1 MSSRPVL
8 KLTFSKPK
16 VDQVANSSSSS
27 PPPSN
32 PTTPGG
38 SSLPKLKFKIGP
50 KPIAEESVAAQASAS
65 KSAKKSKASR
75 PKTSQDTPR
84 AGTSKKRGRE
94 ASSNDADIGT
104 TAKGSATKA
113 SKQPAVKRIK
123 LSTRPP
129 PSIRLR
135 SKGEPPVRPKGV
147 GYDSEASDT
156 ERDPALEEQFIL
168 RMLPGEDCDY
178 LRQAVMEKRFGPRSQ
193 GGADISF
200 KSLTRDGRR
209 AVLNIR
215 GHIYAASLVDLPCII
230 EGMKSWDKRGWYKSA
245 DICQMLLVLGRV
257 NSDDEARTYPLPR
270 DVDESTFQYAHGITP
285 PLRWVRKRRFRKRIS
300 NRTIEA
306 VELEVARLLKEDMA
320 AESPPEFE
328 IMDYTQYMRETSAM
342 SDDGA
347 RYGLT
352 GQEYDDEQ
360 DAEGEVDEYGMD
372 GYTQPSAQ
380 EEAADY
386 FEDELAAEME
396 AALAAHADGG
406 STPGP
411 ASTSATARDTQNNMS
426 TPTQATVPITKMG
439 PESHTEGEVD
449 VYVDASTPNSKPQ
462 TPAETSGDE
471 DEDDESEDGSSGD
484 EANEADLDEDALEQQ
499 RQLEQQREEI
509 AELEVL
515 VQTETLKWES
525 MANPILKS
533 KLGKRVQSLKQ
544 ALELKKV
551 SFGEGDEDG

>member
-1 MSSRPVL
+1 MSSRPML

-16 VDQVANSSSSS
+16 VDQIAKSASS
-27 PPPSN
+27 PPPPAT

-50 KPIAEESVAAQASAS
+50 KPSSTEESAPPASAS
-65 KSAKKSKASR
+65 KSSKKPKASR
-75 PKTSQDTPR
+75 SKASQDTPR
-84 AGTSKKRGRE
+84 TSASKKRARDTAGH
-94 ASSNDADIGT
+94 DVGVGT
-104 TAKGSATKA
+104 AARGSGTKA
-113 SKQPAVKRIK
+113 SASSKTPAVKRIK

-129 PSIRLR
+129 PSIRLK

-156 ERDPALEEQFIL
+156 EKDPALEEQFIL
-168 RMLPGEDCDY
+168 RMQPGEDCDY
-178 LRQAVMEKRFGPRSQ
+178 LRQAVAEKRFGPRSQ

-209 AVLNIR
+209 AVLTIR
-215 GHIYAASLVDLPCII
+215 GRIYAASLVDLPCII
-230 EGMKSWDKRGWYKSA
+230 EAMKSWDRRGWYKSA

-257 NSDDEARTYPLPR
+257 NSEEEARTYPLPK

-306 VELEVARLLKEDMA
+306 VELEVARLLKEDTA
-320 AESPPEFE
+320 AESAPEFE
-328 IMDYTQYMRETSAM
+328 ILDYAQYMRESSAM
-342 SDDGA
+342 SEDGA
-347 RYGLT
+347 RYNLT

-360 DAEGEVDEYGMD
+360 DAEGEEDEYGMD
-372 GYTQPSAQ
+372 GYPPPSAQ
-380 EEAADY
+380 EEGGDD

-396 AALAAHADGG
+396 AALAAHADGD
-406 STPGP
+406 SAPGL
-411 ASTSATARDTQNNMS
+411 ASGTAGEPPM
-426 TPTQATVPITKMG
+426 PMATQAAAPITKIEPG
-439 PESHTEGEVD
+439 AEVEGEID
-449 VYVDASTPNSKPQ
+449 GYLEPGTPTTKLH
-462 TPAETSGDE
+462 TPGETSGDE
-471 DEDDESEDGSSGD
+471 DEDDESEEGSSGD
-484 EANEADLDEDALEQQ
+484 EADLDEDALEQQ

-509 AELEVL
+509 AELEAL

-533 KLGKRVQSLKQ
+533 KLGKRVQNLKQ

-551 SFGEGDEDG
+551 SFGEGGEDG

>member
-1 MSSRPVL
+1 ML

-16 VDQVANSSSSS
+16 VDQAANSASS
-27 PPPSN
+27 PPPST

-50 KPIAEESVAAQASAS
+50 KPSAGEPAAAPASTS
-65 KSAKKSKASR
+65 KAAKKPKASR
-75 PKTSQDTPR
+75 SKASQDTPR
-84 AGTSKKRGRE
+84 AGASKKRARE
-94 ASSNDADIGT
+94 VSGNDAGIDT
-104 TAKGSATKA
+104 VARGSAKKIS
-113 SKQPAVKRIK
+113 SKPPAVKRIK
-123 LSTRPP
+123 LSTKPP

-156 ERDPALEEQFIL
+156 EKDPALEEQFIL
-168 RMLPGEDCDY
+168 RMQPGEDCDY
-178 LRQAVMEKRFGPRSQ
+178 LRQAVTEKRFGPRSQ

-200 KSLTRDGRR
+200 KSLTKDGRR
-209 AVLNIR
+209 AVLTIR

-230 EGMKSWDKRGWYKSA
+230 EGLKSWDKRGWYKSA

-257 NSDDEARTYPLPR
+257 NSEEEAHTYPLPR

-306 VELEVARLLKEDMA
+306 VELEVARLLREDMA

-328 IMDYTQYMRETSAM
+328 ILDYAQYMRETSAM
-342 SDDGA
+342 SEDGA
-347 RYGLT
+347 RYNLA
-352 GQEYDDEQ
+352 GQDYDDEQ

-372 GYTQPSAQ
+372 GYAQPSAQ
-380 EEAADY
+380 EEGGDD

-396 AALAAHADGG
+396 AALAAHADGD
-406 STPGP
+406 SAP
-411 ASTSATARDTQNNMS
+411 ASAAAGNSHTQLTATTLTA
-426 TPTQATVPITKMG
+426 VPVVTKMEPG
-439 PESHTEGEVD
+439 GETEGEVD
-449 VYVDASTPNSKPQ
+449 GDLEAGTPNTKPQ
-462 TPAETSGDE
+462 TPAETSGDD
-471 DEDDESEDGSSGD
+471 DEDDESEEGSSGD
-484 EANEADLDEDALEQQ
+484 EADETDLDEDALEQQ

-551 SFGEGDEDG
+551 SFGEGGEDG

>member
-1 MSSRPVL
+1 MSSRPML
-8 KLTFSKPK
+8 KLTFSKSK
-16 VDQVANSSSSS
+16 VDQVTKSASS
-27 PPPSN
+27 PPPPST

-50 KPIAEESVAAQASAS
+50 KPSAESGPAASAS
-65 KSAKKSKASR
+65 KSSKKPKASR
-75 PKTSQDTPR
+75 SKASQDTPR
-84 AGTSKKRGRE
+84 TSASKKRARE
-94 ASSNDADIGT
+94 TSGHDAGIR
-104 TAKGSATKA
+104 TAARGSGTKA
-113 SKQPAVKRIK
+113 STSSKPPAVKRIK

-129 PSIRLR
+129 PSIRLK
-135 SKGEPPVRPKGV
+135 SKGEPLFRPKGV

-156 ERDPALEEQFIL
+156 EKDPALEEQFIL
-168 RMLPGEDCDY
+168 RMQPGEDCDY
-178 LRQAVMEKRFGPRSQ
+178 LRQAVTEKRFGPRSQ

-209 AVLNIR
+209 SVLTIR
-215 GHIYAASLVDLPCII
+215 GRIYAASLVDLPCII
-230 EGMKSWDKRGWYKSA
+230 EGMKSWDRRGWYKSA

-257 NSDDEARTYPLPR
+257 NSEEEARTYPLPK

-306 VELEVARLLKEDMA
+306 VELEVARLLKEDKA

-328 IMDYTQYMRETSAM
+328 ILDYAQYLRETSAM
-342 SDDGA
+342 SEDGA
-347 RYGLT
+347 RYNLA

-360 DAEGEVDEYGMD
+360 DAEGEEDEYGMD
-372 GYTQPSAQ
+372 GYPPPSAQ
-380 EEAADY
+380 EEGGDD

-396 AALAAHADGG
+396 AALAAHADAPGLASG
-406 STPGP
+406 TAGETPMP
-411 ASTSATARDTQNNMS
+411 MTA
-426 TPTQATVPITKMG
+426 QAAVPITKIEPGAEM
-439 PESHTEGEVD
+439 EGEVD
-449 VYVDASTPNSKPQ
+449 GYPEPGTPNSKLQ
-462 TPAETSGDE
+462 TPGETSGDE
-471 DEDDESEDGSSGD
+471 DEDDESEEGSSGD
-484 EANEADLDEDALEQQ
+484 EADLDEDALEQQ

-509 AELEVL
+509 AELEAL

-533 KLGKRVQSLKQ
+533 KLGKRVQNLKQ

-551 SFGEGDEDG
+551 SFGEGGEDG

>member
-1 MSSRPVL
+1 ML

-16 VDQVANSSSSS
+16 VDQVAKSAAS
-27 PPPSN
+27 PPPPST

-50 KPIAEESVAAQASAS
+50 KPKAEESAPPASAS
-65 KSAKKSKASR
+65 KSSKKPKASR
-75 PKTSQDTPR
+75 SKAPQDTPR
-84 AGTSKKRGRE
+84 TGASKKRARDTSGH
-94 ASSNDADIGT
+94 DAGVGT
-104 TAKGSATKA
+104 AARGSRTKA
-113 SKQPAVKRIK
+113 PTSSKPPAVKRIK

-129 PSIRLR
+129 PSIRLK
-135 SKGEPPVRPKGV
+135 SKGEPPARPKGV

-156 ERDPALEEQFIL
+156 EKDPALEEQFIL
-168 RMLPGEDCDY
+168 RMQPGEDCDY
-178 LRQAVMEKRFGPRSQ
+178 LRQAVAEKRFGPRSQ

-209 AVLNIR
+209 AVLTIR
-215 GHIYAASLVDLPCII
+215 GRIYAASLVDLPCII
-230 EGMKSWDKRGWYKSA
+230 EGMKSWDRRGWYKSA

-257 NSDDEARTYPLPR
+257 NSEEEARTHPLPK
-270 DVDESTFQYAHGITP
+270 DIDESTFQYAHGVTP

-306 VELEVARLLKEDMA
+306 VELEVARLLKEDTA

-328 IMDYTQYMRETSAM
+328 ILDYAQYMRETSGM
-342 SDDGA
+342 SEDGA
-347 RYGLT
+347 RYNLA

-360 DAEGEVDEYGMD
+360 DAEGEEDEYGMD
-372 GYTQPSAQ
+372 GYPPPSAQ
-380 EEAADY
+380 EDGGDD

-396 AALAAHADGG
+396 AALAAHADGDSAPG
-406 STPGP
+406 LASETAGETPIP
-411 ASTSATARDTQNNMS
+411 MAAQTA
-426 TPTQATVPITKMG
+426 VPISKIEPRAEM
-439 PESHTEGEVD
+439 EGEVD
-449 VYVDASTPNSKPQ
+449 GYPEPGTPNTKLQ
-462 TPAETSGDE
+462 TPGETSGDE
-471 DEDDESEDGSSGD
+471 DEDEDDESEEGSSGD
-484 EANEADLDEDALEQQ
+484 EADLDEDALEQQ

-509 AELEVL
+509 AELEAL

-533 KLGKRVQSLKQ
+533 KLGKRVQNLKQ

-551 SFGEGDEDG
+551 SFGEGGEDG